1 MSAFGKNIYSL
12 RKERGWTQA
21 ELADRLGVTNQ
32 AVSKWETGES
42 LPDSSLLLPLSE
54 LFDVTIDELFKG
66 KRAESEEDNE
76 FRNDARN
83 EAREERTRDD
93 DFTGKDDD
101 DEEDEN
107 EPKLTNDRPQEW
119 RSKFAVLICTG
130 LCLIFAGVI
139 EIVLVGIL
147 MESFAVY
154 GVMIMFEFFAVGVPI
169 IVYAGIKDA
178 MYYLSV
184 KSDEWKPSIA
194 RFAKGISFG
203 VALCILAVMG
213 FVFGGATEEGSENV
227 TLILCIG
234 MVTGFVLIA
243 AAVTVFIVSGMR
255 FGAMV
260 KRLAPEYTRERNE
273 EHGVGRFGGV
283 VMLIATAIF
292 LTLGLAFDKWHPA
305 WVVFPVGGIIC
316 AILGSIDEATGKK
329 CEHRHKR
336 KP

>member
-42 LPDSSLLLPLSE
+42 LPDSSLLLSLSE
-54 LFDVTIDELFKG
+54 LFGVTIDELFKG
-66 KRAESEEDNE
+66 KTAAENAEDNE
-76 FRNDARN
+76 SRKETRS
-83 EAREERTRDD
+83 ERTRDD

-119 RSKFAVLICTG
+119 RSKFAALICTG

-139 EIVLVGIL
+139 EIILVGVL
-147 MESFAVY
+147 AESFAVF
-154 GVMIMFEFFAVGVPI
+154 GTMIMFAFFAVGVPI

-184 KSDEWKPSIA
+184 KSDEWKPAIA
-194 RFAKGISFG
+194 KFAKEISIG
-203 VALCILAVMG
+203 VALCILAVTG
-213 FVFGGATEEGSENV
+213 FVSGGAAEELNADK
-227 TLILCIG
+227 TLVVCVG

-243 AAVTVFIVSGMR
+243 AAVTLFIVSGLR
-255 FGAMV
+255 FGAIV
-260 KRLAPEYTRERNE
+260 KRLAPEYTSERNS
-273 EHGVGRFGGV
+273 EHGAGRFGGV
-283 VMLIATAIF
+283 VMLIATAVF
-292 LTLGLAFDKWHPA
+292 LTLGFAFDKWHPA
-305 WVVFPVGGIIC
+305 WVAFPIGGIIC
-316 AILGSIDEATGKK
+316 AILGSIDEAMGKK
-329 CEHRHKR
+329 K
-336 KP
+336 

>member
-54 LFDVTIDELFKG
+54 LFGVTIDELFKG
-66 KRAESEEDNE
+66 KRAESEGTDEPRSE
-76 FRNDARN
+76 
-83 EAREERTRDD
+83 RERDD
-93 DFTGKDDD
+93 DFTGKGED

-119 RSKFAVLICTG
+119 RSKFAALICTG

-139 EIVLVGIL
+139 EIILVGAL
-147 MESFAVY
+147 AESFAIF
-154 GVMIMFEFFAVGVPI
+154 GTIIMFAFFAVGVPI

-194 RFAKGISFG
+194 KFAKEISVG

-213 FVFGGATEEGSENV
+213 FVFGGAAEEINV
-227 TLILCIG
+227 NKTLVVCIG

-243 AAVTVFIVSGMR
+243 AAVTVFIVSGLR
-255 FGAMV
+255 FGAVV
-260 KRLAPEYTRERNE
+260 KRLAPEYTSEKNS

-292 LTLGLAFDKWHPA
+292 LTFGLAFNKWHPA
-305 WVVFPVGGIIC
+305 WVVFPVGGLIC
-316 AILGSIDEATGKK
+316 AILGSIDEAIGKK
-329 CEHRHKR
+329 GNNHNKKR
-336 KP
+336 